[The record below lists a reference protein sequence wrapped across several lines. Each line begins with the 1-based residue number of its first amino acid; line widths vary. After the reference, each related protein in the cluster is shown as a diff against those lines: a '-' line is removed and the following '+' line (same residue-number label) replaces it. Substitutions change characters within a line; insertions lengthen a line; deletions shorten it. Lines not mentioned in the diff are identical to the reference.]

1 MHHKGNV
8 QTWPFMQATV
18 QQDSAPIPPPLRAH
32 AHAHACAT
40 HARTARK
47 YRAGG
52 GPCYLPSRSAIC
64 TLTYRTQLI
73 SLRASCLLS
82 EHRPGT
88 GRCVF
93 VDRGFPM
100 KITVP
105 TCASRVP
112 FEKKNRSRQK
122 KGYRL
127 ACSTR
132 THERIVSLS
141 RGDNRYIEEERQ
153 LAREMGSRY

>member
-1 MHHKGNV
+1 M

-112 FEKKNRSRQK
+112 FEKKKKKEERNIPIVRDRRRDIVSRVRREHTSGSFRYRVAIIGISKK
-122 KGYRL
+122 KG
-127 ACSTR
+127 
-132 THERIVSLS
+132 
-141 RGDNRYIEEERQ
+141 N
-153 LAREMGSRY
+153 